1 MWILLEQIVVE
12 GMLSMSQAPTKDF
25 NRAFSSTSHPWNEQ
39 EGLHHPHYIALVS
52 CSHRT
57 ARSPRDSPES
67 PFVCRYPACCF
78 HSGKGGVKPKARD
91 GLMLA
96 RIGTRWIRSVTH
108 HPPLE
113 ISYMP
118 SIYISPSSNLS
129 NTPLPAW
136 NSGTTAR
143 YIHLL
148 LPIAE
153 GRDYWKLLPPKVK

>member
-1 MWILLEQIVVE
+1 VHLSKLTSQNIKISKPMWILLEQIAVE

-39 EGLHHPHYIALVS
+39 EVLHHPHYIALVS

-96 RIGTRWIRSVTH
+96 RIGTRRICS
-108 HPPLE
+108 LCL
-113 ISYMP
+113 S
-118 SIYISPSSNLS
+118 SPSL
-129 NTPLPAW
+129 
-136 NSGTTAR
+136 TTHPWR
-143 YIHLL
+143 FLTCLL
-148 LPIAE
+148 FTFHH
-153 GRDYWKLLPPKVK
+153 RRT